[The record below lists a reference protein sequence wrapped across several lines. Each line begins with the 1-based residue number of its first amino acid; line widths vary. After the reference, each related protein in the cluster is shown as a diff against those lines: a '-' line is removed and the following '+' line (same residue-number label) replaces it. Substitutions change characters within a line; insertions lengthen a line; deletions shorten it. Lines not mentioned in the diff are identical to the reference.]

1 VPLQP
6 SAGTQSICELPARA
20 QAHEQIVLA
29 QLQAWPQAIHVRP
42 QSSDGCIWS
51 ADLCHYLNPND
62 LTNRVF
68 LHYAGEEIHFDA
80 ALATLPS
87 DILRAVLVAKN
98 PKAQSDFF
106 RPTSKGSSDTS
117 SVGTW
122 TKTPE

>member
-1 VPLQP
+1 
-6 SAGTQSICELPARA
+6 
-20 QAHEQIVLA
+20 
-29 QLQAWPQAIHVRP
+29 VRP

-122 TKTPE
+122 TNPGIIVLALRSRHSLLSKFRVNPLAIMRAR